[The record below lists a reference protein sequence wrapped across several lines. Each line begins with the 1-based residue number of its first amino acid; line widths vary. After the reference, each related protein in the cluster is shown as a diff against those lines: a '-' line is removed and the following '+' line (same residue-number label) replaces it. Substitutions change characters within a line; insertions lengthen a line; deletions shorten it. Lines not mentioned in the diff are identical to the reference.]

1 MIEASLPAAH
11 VTDHGAGYPLTY
23 CFDVP
28 ATPGLVAQKSNDG
41 TTWADIDAAP
51 SGRFDGIEAARFDG
65 STAYVSAAF
74 DDARNYLYLRVMDGT
89 TDVGVFRGVAHYY
102 DDRDA
107 PVMFTYDDWRGQP
120 ESVGGAAD
128 HRAAQLWFTGG
139 INSGRVTSW
148 PTIQDHA
155 DLGWFEPSNH
165 GRNHRRSTQ
174 GDYDADPEGIA
185 YDEVVV
191 GGQEIKANLNLPWQS
206 RGRLHAWIRPG
217 GDFSAAQ
224 RAALSDARYL
234 LDRDAAH
241 EAYNEYPQWAADDM
255 FELWGPTRRTIYSGT
270 QADHAAQADAMI
282 ADTTAALT
290 NRTAA
295 HFYSYIH
302 YWPNG
307 TGSELQRAL
316 NAIGAHD
323 NIWSVGWGHWGL
335 YRRTAELVRVTDH
348 PYNVGAVQ
356 KRASNTT
363 LTVDIPPGED
373 GDLLLAVRF
382 DTTLAAA
389 QTASPGWA
397 LLGTESDELAVWWKI
412 ATAADITVSLT
423 GSQLNRF
430 ADAVVL
436 RYANVDTA
444 DPIAGFA
451 RVKNSA
457 ASVATAPATT
467 ADGFTVRIFK
477 ATATRIQPP
486 YMATTRIMRAPSA
499 GPGAA
504 CSVVAEYAAGGDEQA
519 TAPLSATAAS
529 VAATVVL
536 NYALTREPEPPI
548 TISTNRRRGASVVGL
563 I

>member
-11 VTDHGAGYPLTY
+11 VLHYGAGYPLTY

-41 TTWADIDAAP
+41 TAWADIDPAP
-51 SGRFDGIEAARFDG
+51 SGRFDGVEVARFDG

-74 DDARNYLYLRVMDGT
+74 DDGRNYLYLRVVDGS

-139 INSGRVTSW
+139 INSNLVTSW
-148 PTIQDHA
+148 ATIQDHA

-165 GRNHRRSTQ
+165 GRNHMRPAQ
-174 GDYDADPEGIA
+174 GDYDPDPEGIA

-206 RGRLHAWIRPG
+206 RGNLHSWIRPG
-217 GDFSAAQ
+217 GEISAEQ
-224 RAALSDARYL
+224 RAALSDAFYL
-234 LDRDAAH
+234 LDRSGANLV
-241 EAYNEYPQWAADDM
+241 YNEYPQWADDEM
-255 FELWGPTRRTIYSGT
+255 YELWGPTRRTIYYGEQT
-270 QADHAAQADAMI
+270 DHAAQADAMI
-282 ADTTAALT
+282 ADTASAIA
-290 NRTAA
+290 NRHGA

-307 TGSELQRAL
+307 PGSELQRAL

-335 YRRTAELVRVTDH
+335 YRRTAEMLRVTGR
-348 PYNVGAVQ
+348 PYIIGVDRS
-356 KRASNTT
+356 RASGQVA
-363 LTVDIPPGED
+363 TVDIPPGED
-373 GDLLLAVRF
+373 GDLLIAIRF

-389 QTASPGWA
+389 QTAPAGWT
-397 LLGTESDELAVWWKI
+397 LLGAASDELAVWWKI
-412 ATAADITVSLT
+412 ATAADTTVSLT
-423 GSQLNRF
+423 GAQSDRF
-430 ADAVVL
+430 SDAVVI
-436 RYANVDTA
+436 RCANVDTT

-451 RVKNSA
+451 RVKNTA
-457 ASVATAPATT
+457 AVVATAPATT
-467 ADGFTVRIFK
+467 TDGYTIRIFK
-477 ATATRIQPP
+477 ATAARIQPP
-486 YMATTRIMRAPSA
+486 YAGTTRISRAPIATGS
-499 GPGAA
+499 A
-504 CSVVAEYAAGGDEQA
+504 CSVVTEYATGGDEA
-519 TAPLSATAAS
+519 AITPLSANAAS

-536 NYALTREPEPPI
+536 NYELTREPEPPM
-548 TISTNRRRGASVVGL
+548 TSSTNRRRAASVVGL